1 VIQKQKVLNKLTSNW
16 FYNLKNGK
24 INDEILYIHISQT
37 DKFVFDIIVDYINS
51 IVLINQNNLFHSIG
65 QYWKIGGNYIIK
77 TKECI
82 YRFTWTPKTE
92 TLGHLDKNI

>member
-1 VIQKQKVLNKLTSNW
+1 M
-16 FYNLKNGK
+16 
-24 INDEILYIHISQT
+24 YIHISQT

-77 TKECI
+77 TKEHKNAYKYTSERFKLTI
-82 YRFTWTPKTE
+82 YNMDYLNSNEDHTF
-92 TLGHLDKNI
+92 LHNS